1 MARENLRMTMSDPL
15 TLSSIRAKLSA
26 PFAIEQVEVKPGATS
41 DSGRALALAYV
52 DARHYQQRLDD
63 VVGPENWSVEYRPV
77 SDRAMLCR
85 LTIMGAVRED
95 VGEEAAGDPNQT
107 TSAAMQS
114 FKRACAAF
122 GLGRYLYTDLPQLW
136 VEAEKKG
143 RGWVIKDQRG
153 AVKQIYDNAGI
164 ELDKRSAYISRIK
177 ILLSGL
183 DETALLALG
192 KQLSGKANA

>member
-1 MARENLRMTMSDPL
+1 MEPL

-63 VVGPENWSVEYRPV
+63 VVGPENWSVEYRPI
-77 SDRAMLCR
+77 SERAILCR
-85 LTIMGAVRED
+85 LTILGVVRED

-143 RGWVIKDQRG
+143 RGWVIKNQHA
-153 AVKQIYDNAGI
+153 AVKQMYDNAGI
-164 ELDKRSAYISRIK
+164 ELDKRGQYIARIK
-177 ILLSGL
+177 ILLNGL
-183 DETALLALG
+183 DETKLLEVG
-192 KQLSGKANA
+192 KQLSQKASA